1 MWWRTNPIPFR
12 DDTRL
17 LPQSEF
23 LYHLQHNIQSPEA
36 IPTEHL
42 DGNYEYSLDGK
53 LTVLNNI
60 TRHCEFNTSDESN
73 DTFSYTS
80 SSIVL
85 PEYMTVS
92 HTHNRL
98 TIVGCDISGYL
109 SSVRLNQSYLSG
121 CRTTCDNSSKPVAS
135 GFSCQT
141 NIPEQA
147 RDVELFL
154 LTNDEDNINANNSC
168 GYAYVTEPSAIT
180 ENITKLRDTEKLPMV
195 VDWAIGNGTCE
206 EDKKDLTSYACRS
219 RNSEC
224 YMLGN
229 DTNGYRCKCSKGY
242 EGNPYKLDGCQDI
255 NECQNKSM
263 YCEKECENTVGSYR
277 CLCPSGYHGDGKKD
291 GKGCIPSESL
301 IFRIASGIAVG
312 VTLLLL
318 ASCWLHL
325 ELKRKRLIK
334 MRQEFYIQNG
344 GIMLQEKLYGTGGP
358 SSSSDAIK
366 IFSEHELK
374 KATDNFSSS
383 MIIGQG
389 GYGTVYKGILPEKRI
404 VAIKKSKVE
413 IDPSRVDQFAN
424 EVLVLSQINHRNVV
438 KLLGCCLERQQPLL
452 VYEYMN
458 NGTLFQH
465 IHNKER
471 ARALSWDV
479 RLKIATETAGVLSYL
494 HSSASTPIIHRDVK
508 SANILLDQTFTAKV
522 SDFGA
527 SKLVPLDHTQLSTM
541 VQGTI
546 GYLDPEYMQTNQLTE
561 KSDVYSFGVVLVELL
576 TGMKALSYE
585 RPEEEMNLAHYFLSV
600 MRQKL
605 LFQIVA
611 DDVVTEGGNNEEQVM
626 EVAELA
632 RICLNVRGDDRPS
645 MKEVAAELEGLSK
658 IGGKHL
664 WVEPKGEDAAE
675 SLLLGDGL
683 SESSYTGSVR
693 FDDSVEDHM
702 VMGGG
707 R

>member
-1 MWWRTNPIPFR
+1 MVMVLQGLQQIQFTVVFLTILTTVGTSNANCLDKCGGVKIPFPFGTAPDCYHSR
-12 DDTRL
+12 SFSITCNTTFK
-17 LPQSEF
+17 PPKPF
-23 LYHLQHNIQSPEA
+23 LQNTSMEITNI
-36 IPTEHL
+36 
-42 DGNYEYSLDGK
+42 SLDGK

-73 DTFSYTS
+73 GTFSYTS

-109 SSVRLNQSYLSG
+109 SSFRLNQSYLSG
-121 CRTTCDNSSKPVAS
+121 CVTTCDNSSKRVAS

-154 LTNDEDNINANNSC
+154 LSTDEDNINANNSC

-224 YMLGN
+224 YKLGN
-229 DTNGYRCKCSKGY
+229 DTTYGYRCKCSKGY
-242 EGNPYKLDGCQDI
+242 EGNPYKLGGCQDI

-263 YCEKECENTVGSYR
+263 YCEKECENTVGSFR

-291 GKGCIPSESL
+291 GKGCIPSESF
-301 IFRIASGIAVG
+301 IFRIAS
-312 VTLLLL
+312 
-318 ASCWLHL
+318 
-325 ELKRKRLIK
+325 
-334 MRQEFYIQNG
+334 
-344 GIMLQEKLYGTGGP
+344 GGP

-374 KATDNFSSS
+374 KATDNFNSS
-383 MIIGQG
+383 MIIGKG
-389 GYGTVYKGILPEKRI
+389 GYGTVYKGILPENRI

-413 IDPSRVDQFAN
+413 IDPSRVYQFAN

-452 VYEYMN
+452 VYEYVN

-465 IHNKER
+465 IHDKER

-508 SANILLDQTFTAKV
+508 SANILLDHTFTAKV

-527 SKLVPLDHTQLSTM
+527 SKLVPLDHTQMSTM
-541 VQGTI
+541 VQGTL

-585 RPEEEMNLAHYFLSV
+585 RPEEEMNLANYFLSV
-600 MRQKL
+600 IRQKRL
-605 LFQIVA
+605 SQIVA
-611 DDVVTEGGNNEEQVM
+611 DDVVGEGRNNEEQVM

-632 RICLNVRGDDRPS
+632 RSCLNVRGDDRPS
-645 MKEVAAELEGLSK
+645 MKEVAAELEELGRV
-658 IGGKHL
+658 GGKHS

-675 SLLLGDGL
+675 SFLLGDGL
-683 SESSYTGSVR
+683 IESSYRSSVG
-693 FDDSVEDHM
+693 FDDSVKDHM